1 MRILK
6 LEKKLL
12 SELWKS
18 CKKSSF
24 WLILIPL
31 SVLQK
36 MESNTISMINM
47 VSHFCHMF
55 FWLLC
60 EKKFPWKIKSRYV
73 IIIFKEQQFL
83 WWSLLTNLL
92 RFTLLVVLKIYIF
105 FKDYKS
111 SYIEFWILNLSL
123 HMNQK
128 KTQYKFNPINFKFNF
143 AKYKLHSYEI

>member
-1 MRILK
+1 MI
-6 LEKKLL
+6 
-12 SELWKS
+12 
-18 CKKSSF
+18 
-24 WLILIPL
+24 LILPL

-36 MESNTISMINM
+36 MESNIISMINM

-73 IIIFKEQQFL
+73 IIIFKEQQFF

-111 SYIEFWILNLSL
+111 SYIEFWILNLSHYTWIKRKL
-123 HMNQK
+123 NTNSIQSISNSILQSTNYIHMKLNV
-128 KTQYKFNPINFKFNF
+128 TNFCQQMSSW
-143 AKYKLHSYEI
+143 L